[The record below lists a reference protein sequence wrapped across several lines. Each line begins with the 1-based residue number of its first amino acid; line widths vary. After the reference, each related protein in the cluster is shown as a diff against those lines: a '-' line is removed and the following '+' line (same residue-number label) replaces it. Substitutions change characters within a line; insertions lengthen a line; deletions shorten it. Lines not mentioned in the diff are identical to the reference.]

1 MQCTCNSVII
11 GGDSNIIYG
20 GDGAFSCNNAIGGGL
35 SNQIGSISVDPIR
48 SVCNAA
54 IVGGFANVICG
65 LVNSAIGGGEYNKTF
80 QSNTAIAG
88 GYSNEA
94 SGNRSV
100 AYNYYTQAFAGE
112 TAVVGISKFTDNFHI
127 DHPDPAKRDTYNLIH
142 RTIESPS
149 KGENLYRFQV
159 NTCNCEATLQL
170 PSYYKFL
177 NCNDYVSVSPTNH
190 FGNGYGVMNQDQSQI
205 NICTNYEGTY
215 DVIVI
220 GTRKDKEAQKTWV
233 GIEIDNPVVNQ
244 G

>member
-11 GGDSNIIYG
+11 GGDGNLIYG
-20 GDGAFSCNNAIGGGL
+20 GDGAFSCNNAIGGGAA
-35 SNQIGSISVDPIR
+35 NQIGSVSSDPAT

-65 LVNSAIGGGEYNKTF
+65 LVNSAIGGGEYNTTRA
-80 QSNTAIAG
+80 SNSVIPG
-88 GYSNEA
+88 GYQNQTC
-94 SGNRSV
+94 GNRSV
-100 AYNYYTQAFAGE
+100 AYNYYTVAFA
-112 TAVVGISKFTDNFHI
+112 
-127 DHPDPAKRDTYNLIH
+127 DTYNLIH

-159 NTCNCEATLQL
+159 NTCNCQATLEL

-177 NCNDYVSVSPTNH
+177 NCNDYVSISPTNH

-220 GTRKDKEAQKTWV
+220 GTRKDKQAQKEWV

>member
-11 GGDSNIIYG
+11 GGDGNQIYG
-20 GDGAFSCNNAIGGGL
+20 GDGTFSCNNAIGGGS
-35 SNQIGSISVDPIR
+35 SNQIGTGGDTPI

-54 IVGGFANVICG
+54 IVGGLYNVVCG
-65 LVNSAIGGGEYNKTF
+65 SVNSAIGGGCNNFTRA
-80 QSNTAIAG
+80 SNSTVPG
-88 GYSNEA
+88 GYYNEA
-94 SGNRSV
+94 CGNRSV
-100 AYNYYTQAFAGE
+100 AYNYYSVAFAGE
-112 TAVVGISKFTDNFHI
+112 TAVVGISKYTDNFHI
-127 DHPDPAKRDTYNLIH
+127 DHPDPAKKDTHYLVH

-149 KGENLYRFQV
+149 KGENIYRFQV
-159 NTCNCEATLQL
+159 NTCNCQATLQL

-177 NCNDYVSVSPTNH
+177 NCNDYVSISPTNH
-190 FGNGYGVMNQDQSQI
+190 FGNGYGVMSQDQSQI
-205 NICTNYEGTY
+205 DICTNYEGTY

>member
-1 MQCTCNSVII
+1 
-11 GGDSNIIYG
+11 
-20 GDGAFSCNNAIGGGL
+20 
-35 SNQIGSISVDPIR
+35 
-48 SVCNAA
+48 
-54 IVGGFANVICG
+54 
-65 LVNSAIGGGEYNKTF
+65 
-80 QSNTAIAG
+80 
-88 GYSNEA
+88 
-94 SGNRSV
+94 
-100 AYNYYTQAFAGE
+100 
-112 TAVVGISKFTDNFHI
+112 
-127 DHPDPAKRDTYNLIH
+127 
-142 RTIESPS
+142 
-149 KGENLYRFQV
+149 
-159 NTCNCEATLQL
+159 L

>member
-1 MQCTCNSVII
+1 MCASNS
-11 GGDSNIIYG
+11 
-20 GDGAFSCNNAIGGGL
+20 
-35 SNQIGSISVDPIR
+35 
-48 SVCNAA
+48 
-54 IVGGFANVICG
+54 
-65 LVNSAIGGGEYNKTF
+65 
-80 QSNTAIAG
+80 AIAG
-88 GYSNEA
+88 GYYNVA
-94 SGNRSV
+94 KGNRSV
-100 AYNYYTQAFAGE
+100 AYNYYTTAFAGE

-159 NTCNCEATLQL
+159 NTCNCQATLEL

-177 NCNDYVSVSPTNH
+177 NCNDYVSISPTNH

-220 GTRKDKEAQKTWV
+220 GTRKDKQAQKEWV

>member
-11 GGDSNIIYG
+11 GGTGNTICNVS
-20 GDGAFSCNNAIGGGL
+20 AFACNNAIGGGA
-35 SNQIGSISVDPIR
+35 SNAIICS
-48 SVCNAA
+48 CNGA
-54 IVGGFANVICG
+54 IVGGVSNTILGAF
-65 LVNSAIGGGEYNKTF
+65 VNGAIGGGSGNYICS
-80 QSNTAIAG
+80 SNAAIAG
-88 GYSNEA
+88 GYYNTTC
-94 SGNRSV
+94 GNRSV
-100 AYNYYTQAFAGE
+100 AYNYYTIAFANE
-112 TAVVGISKFTDNFHI
+112 TVVTGISKFSDNFHI
-127 DHPDPAKRDTYNLIH
+127 DHPDPAKKDTYYLVH

-149 KGENLYRFQV
+149 KGENLYRFQI

-177 NCNDYVSVSPTNH
+177 NCNDYVSVSPTNN
-190 FGNGYGVMNQDQSQI
+190 FGNGYGVMSQDQSQI
-205 NICTNYEGTY
+205 NIFTNQEGTY

>member
-11 GGDSNIIYG
+11 GGDGNIIYG
-20 GDGAFSCNNAIGGGL
+20 GDGAFSCNNAIGGGS
-35 SNQIGSISVDPIR
+35 SNQIGSIGVDPIR

-54 IVGGFANVICG
+54 IVGGFANTICG
-65 LVNSAIGGGEYNKTF
+65 LVNSAIGGGQYNQTF

-88 GYSNEA
+88 GYQNEA

-112 TAVVGISKFTDNFHI
+112 TAVVGISKITDNFHI

-159 NTCNCEATLQL
+159 NTCNCQATLEL

-190 FGNGYGVMNQDQSQI
+190 FGNGYGIMNQDQSQI

-220 GTRKDKEAQKTWV
+220 GTRKDKQAQKEWV